1 MEKRIEKVIIRDAN
15 LSKVLSILTN
25 IEENELRYK
34 DMHYITQQF
43 VRKCNLRDH
52 DDEMIVFC
60 QRSDLCTDREDPAVF
75 CMENAGYGDDSIRQE
90 YIDYLMPNYTK
101 DNIVFALEGIEWYGV
116 YVLDANTYALK
127 EFYILPALGGISKFK
142 HLQQKMIHIVN
153 PTKEF
158 ENTLAHIPGTTNTL
172 TILGVIANS
181 LIRRYNMKKR
191 W

>member
-1 MEKRIEKVIIRDAN
+1 MEKKNVKFFN
-15 LSKVLSILTN
+15 LDSNLTKVLSILTN
-25 IEENELRYK
+25 IEEEKLCYC
-34 DMHYITQQF
+34 DGSYISHQF
-43 VRKCNLRDH
+43 VRECDLTDH

-75 CMENAGYGDDSIRQE
+75 HMDDAGYGDDSIRQE

-101 DNIVFALEGIEWYGV
+101 DTIVFGLEGIEWYGV
-116 YVLDANTYALK
+116 YTLDADTYALK
-127 EFYILPALGGISKFK
+127 EFYVLPALGGISKFK
-142 HLQQKMIHIVN
+142 HLQQKMIHIIN
-153 PTKEF
+153 PEKKF

>member
-1 MEKRIEKVIIRDAN
+1 
-15 LSKVLSILTN
+15 
-25 IEENELRYK
+25 
-34 DMHYITQQF
+34 
-43 VRKCNLRDH
+43 
-52 DDEMIVFC
+52 MIVFC

-75 CMENAGYGDDSIRQE
+75 HMDDAGYGDDSIRQE

-101 DNIVFALEGIEWYGV
+101 DTIVFGLEGIEWYGV
-116 YVLDANTYALK
+116 YALDANTYALK
-127 EFYILPALGGISKFK
+127 EFYVLPALGGISKFK
-142 HLQQKMIHIVN
+142 HLQQKMIHIIN
-153 PTKEF
+153 PEKKF

>member
-1 MEKRIEKVIIRDAN
+1 MEKRNEKVIIRDAN

-25 IEENELRYK
+25 IEENELCYK
-34 DMHYITQQF
+34 DIHYITHQF
-43 VRKCNLRDH
+43 VRECNLRDH

-60 QRSDLCTDREDPAVF
+60 QRSDLCTDKEDPAVF
-75 CMENAGYGDDSIRQE
+75 CMEDAGYGDESIRQE

-127 EFYILPALGGISKFK
+127 EFYILPALGGISKFE
-142 HLQQKMIHIVN
+142 HLQKKMIHIVN

-158 ENTLAHIPGTTNTL
+158 ENTLAHVPGTTIT
-172 TILGVIANS
+172 LGVLGDIANS

>member
-25 IEENELRYK
+25 IEENELCYK
-34 DMHYITQQF
+34 DIHYITHQF
-43 VRKCNLRDH
+43 VRECNLREY

-60 QRSDLCTDREDPAVF
+60 QRSDLCTDKEDPAVF
-75 CMENAGYGDDSIRQE
+75 CMEDADYGDESIRQE

-127 EFYILPALGGISKFK
+127 EFYILPALGGISKFE
-142 HLQQKMIHIVN
+142 HLQKKMIHIVN

-158 ENTLAHIPGTTNTL
+158 ENTLAHVPGTTIT
-172 TILGVIANS
+172 LGVLGDIANS

-191 W
+191 